1 MNLSPKGEYMK
12 LTDKILKM
20 KQDMSGFDKEVLTK
34 LREIHET
41 TSFVDD
47 TNLYD
52 GHIVGI
58 DVAGDTISLDIVYEP
73 LCYDGFDNEHV
84 CVPLHHFDM
93 TKEELIEERQRLEE
107 KNIIKMYNKK
117 LSDIENMKEQIEQ
130 MKDQLNVL
138 KAEIVATQEEAEE
151 LKRLSERK

>member
-1 MNLSPKGEYMK
+1 MK
-12 LTDKILKM
+12 LTDKILKT

-41 TSFVDD
+41 ISFVDD

-58 DVAGDTISLDIVYEP
+58 DAAGDTISLDIIYEP

-84 CVPLHHFDM
+84 CVPLHYFDM
-93 TKEELIEERQRLEE
+93 TKEELIEEKQREEEALRE
-107 KNIIKMYNKK
+107 KNIVKMYNKK
-117 LSDIENMKEQIEQ
+117 LSDLEQMREQIEQ
-130 MKDQLNVL
+130 MNDQMNVL

-151 LKRLSERK
+151 LKRLSEKE

>member
-1 MNLSPKGEYMK
+1 MR
-12 LTDKILKM
+12 LTDKILKI
-20 KQDMSGFDKEVLTK
+20 KQDMLDFDKEVLTK

-58 DVAGDTISLDIVYEP
+58 DVAGDTISLDIIYEP
-73 LCYDGFDNEHV
+73 LCYDGFDNEHI
-84 CVPLHHFDM
+84 CVPLRYFDIS
-93 TKEELIEERQRLEE
+93 KEELIEEKQRLEE

-117 LSDIENMKEQIEQ
+117 LSDIEQMKEQVEQ
-130 MKDQLNVL
+130 MKDQLNDL

>member
-1 MNLSPKGEYMK
+1 MK
-12 LTDKILKM
+12 LTDKILRI
-20 KQDMSGFDKEVLTK
+20 KQDISDFDKEVLTK

-84 CVPLHHFDM
+84 CVPLHYFDM
-93 TKEELIEERQRLEE
+93 TKEELIEEKQREE
-107 KNIIKMYNKK
+107 EALREENIVKMYNKK
-117 LSDIENMKEQIEQ
+117 LSDLKQMREQVEQ
-130 MKDQLNVL
+130 MNDQMNVL

>member
-1 MNLSPKGEYMK
+1 MK

-41 TSFVDD
+41 ISFVDD

-58 DVAGDTISLDIVYEP
+58 DTASDTISLDIIYEP

-84 CVPLHHFDM
+84 CVPLCYFDM
-93 TKEELIEERQRLEE
+93 TKEELIEEKQREEEALRE
-107 KNIIKMYNKK
+107 KNIVKMYNKK
-117 LSDIENMKEQIEQ
+117 LSDIESMKEQVEQ

>member
-1 MNLSPKGEYMK
+1 MK

-20 KQDMSGFDKEVLTK
+20 KQDMSDFDKEVLTK
-34 LREIHET
+34 LQEIDEIIPV
-41 TSFVDD
+41 VD
-47 TNLYD
+47 NEYVYN
-52 GHIVGI
+52 GHI
-58 DVAGDTISLDIVYEP
+58 TDINIE
-73 LCYDGFDNEHV
+73 DNMIAFEV
-84 CVPLHHFDM
+84 DCGYSDYVKTQLRYFNM
-93 TKEELIEERQRLEE
+93 SKEELIEEKQRLEE

-117 LSDIENMKEQIEQ
+117 LSDIEQMKEQIEQ

>member
-1 MNLSPKGEYMK
+1 MK

-20 KQDMSGFDKEVLTK
+20 MQDTSDFDREVLTK
-34 LREIHET
+34 LREIDDIIPV
-41 TSFVDD
+41 VD
-47 TNLYD
+47 NEYVYN
-52 GHIVGI
+52 GHITNI
-58 DVAGDTISLDIVYEP
+58 NIEDNTIAFEVDCGYSDYVKTQLRY
-73 LCYDGFDNEHV
+73 L
-84 CVPLHHFDM
+84 DM
-93 TKEELIEERQRLEE
+93 TKEELIEEKQRLEE

-117 LSDIENMKEQIEQ
+117 LSDIEQMKEQIEQ

>member
-1 MNLSPKGEYMK
+1 MK

-20 KQDMSGFDKEVLTK
+20 KQDMSDFDKEVLTK
-34 LREIHET
+34 LREIDDIIPV
-41 TSFVDD
+41 VD
-47 TNLYD
+47 NEYVYN
-52 GHIVGI
+52 GHITNI
-58 DVAGDTISLDIVYEP
+58 NIEDNTITLEVDYGG
-73 LCYDGFDNEHV
+73 YNTGYAK
-84 CVPLHHFDM
+84 VPLRYFDM
-93 TKEELIEERQRLEE
+93 SKEELIEEKQRLEE
-107 KNIIKMYNKK
+107 KNIIKMYDKK

>member
-1 MNLSPKGEYMK
+1 MK

-41 TSFVDD
+41 ISFVDD

-58 DVAGDTISLDIVYEP
+58 DTAGDTISLDIIYEP

-84 CVPLHHFDM
+84 CVPLHYFDM
-93 TKEELIEERQRLEE
+93 TKEELIEEKQREEEALRE
-107 KNIIKMYNKK
+107 KNIVKMYNKK
-117 LSDIENMKEQIEQ
+117 LSDIEQMKEQIEQ
-130 MKDQLNVL
+130 MEDQLNVL

-151 LKRLSERK
+151 LKRLSEKE